1 MKQREIVWT
10 SPALAEFDELVA
22 YIRDQDPTTA
32 DRVAAYI
39 DQRIGTLLAHPHIGR
54 PGRVRGTRELVV
66 APFIVAYEV
75 ADELIVILTVLRGR
89 RRWPRSFRTR
99 RKGIRSK

>member
-1 MKQREIVWT
+1 MKRREIVWA

-22 YIRDQDPTTA
+22 YIRSQDPITA
-32 DRVAAYI
+32 DRVAARI
-39 DQRIGTLLAHPHIGR
+39 DQRIGFLLAHPLIGR

-75 ADELIVILTVLRGR
+75 TDELVVILAVLRGR
-89 RRWPRSFRTR
+89 RRWPRSFRAR
-99 RKGIRSK
+99 RK